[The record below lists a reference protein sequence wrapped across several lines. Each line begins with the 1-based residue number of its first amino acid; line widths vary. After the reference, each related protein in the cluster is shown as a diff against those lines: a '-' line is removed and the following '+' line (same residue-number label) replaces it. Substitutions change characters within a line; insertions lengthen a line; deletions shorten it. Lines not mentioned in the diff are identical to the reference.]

1 MYRVYR
7 ILPPK
12 LTALDAVYQDNLAG
26 RQSITVREAKT
37 LGIGGEGSLVL
48 VEGSD
53 DGVAR
58 TDALLKESATALT
71 GAEAE
76 AAYRAFRSQDEDAAS
91 GMGFVFGG

>member
-1 MYRVYR
+1 MYHVYR
-7 ILPPK
+7 IQTAK
-12 LTALDAVYQDNLAG
+12 MAALDLVYQDNLAG

-37 LGIGGEGSLVL
+37 LGVGGEGSLVL

-53 DGVAR
+53 EGVAR
-58 TDALLKESATALT
+58 ADALLREGATALT
-71 GAEAE
+71 GADAE

>member
-7 ILPPK
+7 IPPAK
-12 LTALDAVYQDNLAG
+12 MAAMELVYHDNLAG

-37 LGIGGEGSLVL
+37 LGVAGEGSLVL

-58 TDALLKESATALT
+58 ADTLLKDTATALT
-71 GAEAE
+71 GADAE
-76 AAYRAFRSQDEDAAS
+76 AAYRAFRAQDEDAAS

>member
-7 ILPPK
+7 IPSTK
-12 LTALDAVYQDNLAG
+12 LSALDLVYQDNLAG

-37 LGIGGEGSLVL
+37 LGVTGEGSLVL
-48 VEGSD
+48 VEGNEE
-53 DGVAR
+53 GVAR
-58 TDALLKESATALT
+58 ADALLKDAGPALA

-91 GMGFVFGG
+91 GLGLVFGN

>member
-7 ILPPK
+7 IPTAKLP
-12 LTALDAVYQDNLAG
+12 ALDPVYQDNLAG
-26 RQSITVREAKT
+26 RQSITVRDAKT
-37 LGIGGEGSLVL
+37 LGVGGEGSLIL

-58 TDALLKESATALT
+58 ADALLKDAGTALA
-71 GAEAE
+71 GPEAE
-76 AAYRAFRSQDEDAAS
+76 AAYKAFRSQDEDAAS